1 MVARVLILYSVL
13 QPLPVGIWS
22 RADRLLSDLWIVS
35 RAVFDLNVIGKA
47 SQTSFCSRQ
56 SLSRHRAMA
65 ASLELPMKR
74 NWHRLHQ
81 SETFFLQKGEISE
94 IWYSAAW
101 RHLSGSVGPDWR
113 FLKVLGDMVSIK
125 SSPKAWLIF
134 GLEWKATFFM
144 LNYCG
149 YFLGNVWKIWA
160 TFLIQHMVTLVW
172 MLNNELFVKHFSC
185 ILRRS
190 SLCRFAESCHIGKW
204 WKTIRLLGQWL
215 WHRGSVTRL
224 GDFLGFGQLF
234 NTFGN
239 K

>member
-1 MVARVLILYSVL
+1 MHIYAHTRRIHTHTKAILRFCGTKKWPKLAFKPCHITRLPMVARVLILYSVL

-149 YFLGNVWKIWA
+149 YFLGNVWK
-160 TFLIQHMVTLVW
+160 
-172 MLNNELFVKHFSC
+172 N
-185 ILRRS
+185 
-190 SLCRFAESCHIGKW
+190 
-204 WKTIRLLGQWL
+204 LGN
-215 WHRGSVTRL
+215 
-224 GDFLGFGQLF
+224 FF
-234 NTFGN
+234 NSASGHSGLDAQ
-239 K
+239 